1 MKKILLLFLIGLM
14 LSCDSGSVNYNNPN
28 IPNYQ
33 VNLQINMNLPGYTNL
48 QFPGNRVLDYSQGA
62 RGIVVFNTGSG
73 YNAFDLACPNQAFTI
88 CTEPMTVSPGN
99 TNAECNCD
107 DSFYSLYTG
116 IGSGQQ
122 YPMKPYRV
130 SINGNT
136 LIITN

>member
-1 MKKILLLFLIGLM
+1 
-14 LSCDSGSVNYNNPN
+14 
-28 IPNYQ
+28 
-33 VNLQINMNLPGYTNL
+33 MNLPGYTNL

-73 YNAFDLACPNQAFTI
+73 YNAFDLACPNQAFNI
-88 CTEPMTVSPGN
+88 CAEPMTVAQGN

-116 IGSGQQ
+116 LGAGQQ